1 MKILHI
7 CSYYLGTKL
16 YQNLF
21 NALEKSNIKEDIYVF
36 TDKQHKIGSEYPLN
50 VHISRCY
57 NKIDRYIFHLKH
69 LKVLKDI
76 QKRMDIKEYRI
87 MHAHSLFSNGYIA
100 YKLNKKYGIPYI
112 VAVRNT
118 DINLFFDKISY
129 LRNTGLSIL
138 RNATRVIFIS
148 GPYKEHVID
157 KIVPEKYKR
166 EVRNKSVVIP
176 NGIDEFWL
184 MNKYKDSI
192 RPKGNRVKLI
202 FAGRIDINKNIETTT
217 KACEL
222 LIKQGYD
229 VSYKIIGK
237 IADSKYNGFI
247 KKYPFI
253 EYVNHCKKEELINH
267 YRDSDIFIMPSKHET
282 FGRAYAE
289 AMSQGLPVIY
299 TRGQGFDGQF
309 NEGEVGY
316 SVKYDL
322 AEEIVEKIKDIIDNY
337 ENISRNCVEKVDR
350 FDWNKIARSYAGVY
364 KKNYEDC
371 TKNYNTLQI

>member
-7 CSYYLGTKL
+7 CSYYLGTRL

-21 NALEKSNIKEDIYVF
+21 NALEKLDIKEDIYVF
-36 TDKQHKIGSEYPLN
+36 TDKQHKIDGEYPLN

-76 QKRMDIKEYRI
+76 QKRMDIKEYSI

-100 YKLNKKYGIPYI
+100 YKLYEKYGIPYI

-129 LRNTGLSIL
+129 LRGTGLSIL
-138 RNATRVIFIS
+138 KNAARVIFIS
-148 GPYKEHVID
+148 GPYKRYTVD
-157 KIVPEKYKR
+157 KIVPEKHKG
-166 EVRNKSVVIP
+166 EIRNKSVVIS
-176 NGIDEFWL
+176 NGINEFWS

-192 RPKGNRVKLI
+192 RPKDNRITLI
-202 FAGRIDINKNIETTT
+202 FAGRIDTNKNIETTT

-237 IADSKYNGFI
+237 ITNSKYNGFI

-253 EYVNHCKKEELINH
+253 EYVNHCKKEELIHH
-267 YRDSDIFIMPSKHET
+267 YRGSDIFIMPSKHET
-282 FGRAYAE
+282 FGLAYAE

-309 NEGEVGY
+309 NESEIGY
-316 SVKYDL
+316 SVKYDS
-322 AEEIVEKIKDIIDNY
+322 AGEIVERIG
-337 ENISRNCVEKVDR
+337 R
-350 FDWNKIARSYAGVY
+350 
-364 KKNYEDC
+364 
-371 TKNYNTLQI
+371 